1 MHSKNKK
8 NPFKFSII
16 CLLALAT
23 SIDALAIGITFSM
36 LNEAIFYPATII
48 GIITFIAALLGIFM
62 GKKMAH
68 FFENKFELIG
78 GMVLILIGF
87 KILFERFGLI

>member
-1 MHSKNKK
+1 MI
-8 NPFKFSII
+8 FI
-16 CLLALAT
+16 LALAT

-36 LNEAIFYPATII
+36 LNVAIFYPAIII
-48 GIITFIAALLGIFM
+48 GIITFIAAVSGIFI

-78 GMVLILIGF
+78 GAVLILIGC
-87 KILFERFGLI
+87 KILIERLGLI